1 MILQVGRVPEIKREE
16 KGKQTQ
22 EHTKENKKETPPKST
37 KVKTM
42 IRQGMELGFS
52 KLKNS
57 WKLKERCRTVCLRSM
72 LEDPVLLTPQFHTFG
87 PQSWKN

>member
-1 MILQVGRVPEIKREE
+1 MSLQVGRVPEIKRKE
-16 KGKQTQ
+16 KGEQTQ

-42 IRQGMELGFS
+42 IRQEMESGFS

-57 WKLKERCRTVCLRSM
+57 WKLEEKCRRVCLRSM
-72 LEDPVLLTPQFHTFG
+72 LEDPMLLTPRFHTFS
-87 PQSWKN
+87 PQS